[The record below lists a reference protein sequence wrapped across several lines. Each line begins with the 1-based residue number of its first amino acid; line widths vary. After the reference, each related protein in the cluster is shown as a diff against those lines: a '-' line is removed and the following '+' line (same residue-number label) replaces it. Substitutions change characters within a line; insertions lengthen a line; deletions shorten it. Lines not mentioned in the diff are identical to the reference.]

1 MSTVEE
7 LDRLL
12 RESVEQLVECT
23 SIIRDLPL
31 EPAKK
36 NIYKIGKAI
45 AEISELQSE
54 IYRNHPHLK
63 PEKWDE
69 PLEEEDYTDMFENA
83 VCWAN
88 EYIEKGKPEKAVEV
102 IERFKDFTPYEK
114 VKKLAERKIAEF
126 KSEFA
131 L

>member
-7 LDRLL
+7 LDKILK
-12 RESVEQLVECT
+12 ESVEQLVECT
-23 SIIRDLPL
+23 SIVRDLPL

-54 IYRNHPHLK
+54 IYKIHPHLK
-63 PEKWDE
+63 PEKWDQ
-69 PLEEEDYTDMFENA
+69 PLEEEDYMDMFENT
-83 VCWAN
+83 VTWAN
-88 EYIEKGKPEKAVEV
+88 EYIDKGKPDKAIEV
-102 IERFKDFTPYEK
+102 VERFKEFTPFEK
-114 VKKLAERKIAEF
+114 VKELADKKIMEL
-126 KSEFA
+126 KNEFA